1 MDFFELVAVAV
12 FGGDVLIRERLVVLG
27 NEPLD
32 VAHGHQGE
40 LLLLLE
46 RVVELNVAGNEGSA
60 AAFLTTDHAEVILR
74 AAMGNHD
81 GRDSQQALLIAVL
94 RLDVLAQALSAF
106 QVLAAEHAA
115 ALVVTQEV
123 IGVVVDVLL
132 ALLPVR

>member
-1 MDFFELVAVAV
+1 MQGPEVEGLEEGEHQLLRDDGVGLEEERPLISADGFELVEVAV
-12 FGGDVLIRERLVVLG
+12 DGGDLLIRERLVVLG

-46 RVVELNVAGNEGSA
+46 RVVELNVAGNEGTA
-60 AAFLTTDHAEVILR
+60 AAFLATDHAEVILR

-81 GRDSQQALLIAVL
+81 GRDSQKALLIAVL

-106 QVLAAEHAA
+106 
-115 ALVVTQEV
+115 
-123 IGVVVDVLL
+123 
-132 ALLPVR
+132 